1 MSIPKKELYYLI
13 DKLPEQQLAR
23 AKRYLEML
31 AQDTP
36 PKGATAP
43 RPDNKPYYIDSSCP
57 NCRTTLVLADLLE
70 DPDLPSERIWYDEF
84 ICPKC
89 RSGIFLDLPEGEIT
103 EIEAAKEDVSRGE
116 LVDLDEFRK
125 DCDL

>member
-1 MSIPKKELYYLI
+1 
-13 DKLPEQQLAR
+13 
-23 AKRYLEML
+23 
-31 AQDTP
+31 
-36 PKGATAP
+36 
-43 RPDNKPYYIDSSCP
+43 
-57 NCRTTLVLADLLE
+57 LADLLE

-116 LVDLDEFRK
+116 WVDLDEFRK
-125 DCDL
+125 NCDL